1 MLEDCQTLQQYWGG
15 VSEVIDRWL
24 EERRELL
31 VKYCE
36 LSEIQ
41 DFDGAN
47 ASHGSKLQNFCELM
61 VDYVSVGHFE
71 VFEQLAGE
79 GKAFSD
85 TEGLKQGAELVEAI
99 QPSTEAIL
107 DFNDK
112 YLETDDLESLPV
124 DLSSIGEILAQRF
137 GHGRRIKPCHRVGRT
152 ARREGHEHADRLGRI
167 FLGRSL
173 KRKQRS
179 DCNQQPSR
187 NKSHG
192 LPPG

>member
-71 VFEQLAGE
+71 VFEQLVGE
-79 GKAFSD
+79 GKAFND
-85 TEGLKQGAELVEAI
+85 NEGLKQGAELVEAI

-137 GHGRRIKPCHRVGRT
+137 ESEDKMTEILHNAHVPALLEEIQ
-152 ARREGHEHADRLGRI
+152 AD
-167 FLGRSL
+167 SV
-173 KRKQRS
+173 
-179 DCNQQPSR
+179 
-187 NKSHG
+187 
-192 LPPG
+192 

>member
-1 MLEDCQTLQQYWGG
+1 MLEDCKTLQQYWGG

-71 VFEQLAGE
+71 VFEQLASE
-79 GKAFSD
+79 GNAFSD
-85 TEGLKQGAELVEAI
+85 TEGLKQGAQIVEAI

-112 YLETDDLESLPV
+112 YLETDDLESLAV
-124 DLSSIGEILAQRF
+124 DLSSIGEFLAQRF
-137 GHGRRIKPCHRVGRT
+137 ESEDKMIEVLHNAHVP
-152 ARREGHEHADRLGRI
+152 ALLQESQAD
-167 FLGRSL
+167 SV
-173 KRKQRS
+173 
-179 DCNQQPSR
+179 
-187 NKSHG
+187 
-192 LPPG
+192 

>member
-1 MLEDCQTLQQYWGG
+1 MLEDCKTLQQYWGG

-71 VFEQLAGE
+71 VFEQLASE

-85 TEGLKQGAELVEAI
+85 TEGLKQGAQIVEAI

-112 YLETDDLESLPV
+112 YLETDDLASLAV
-124 DLSSIGEILAQRF
+124 DLSSIGEFLAQRF
-137 GHGRRIKPCHRVGRT
+137 ESEDKMIEVLHNAHVP
-152 ARREGHEHADRLGRI
+152 ALLQESQAD
-167 FLGRSL
+167 SV
-173 KRKQRS
+173 
-179 DCNQQPSR
+179 
-187 NKSHG
+187 
-192 LPPG
+192 

>member
-47 ASHGSKLQNFCELM
+47 ASHGSKLQNFCEVM

-79 GKAFSD
+79 GKAFND
-85 TEGLKQGAELVEAI
+85 NEGLKQGAELVEAI

-137 GHGRRIKPCHRVGRT
+137 ESEDKMIEVLHNAHVPALLEEIQ
-152 ARREGHEHADRLGRI
+152 AD
-167 FLGRSL
+167 SV
-173 KRKQRS
+173 
-179 DCNQQPSR
+179 
-187 NKSHG
+187 
-192 LPPG
+192 

>member
-15 VSEVIDRWL
+15 VSDVIDRWL
-24 EERRELL
+24 EERRDLL
-31 VKYCE
+31 VKYCD

-41 DFDGAN
+41 NFDGAN

-71 VFEQLAGE
+71 VFEQLASE

-85 TEGLKQGAELVEAI
+85 KEGLKQGAELVEAI

-112 YLETDDLESLPV
+112 YLETDDLESLST
-124 DLSSIGEILAQRF
+124 DLSNIGEILAQRF
-137 GHGRRIKPCHRVGRT
+137 ESEDKMIEVLHNAHVPALLQESQAGSV
-152 ARREGHEHADRLGRI
+152 
-167 FLGRSL
+167 
-173 KRKQRS
+173 
-179 DCNQQPSR
+179 
-187 NKSHG
+187 
-192 LPPG
+192 

>member
-1 MLEDCQTLQQYWGG
+1 MLENCQTLQQHWGG

-36 LSEIQ
+36 LSEINN
-41 DFDGAN
+41 FDGAN
-47 ASHGSKLQNFCELM
+47 EDHGSKLQNFCELM

-85 TEGLKQGAELVEAI
+85 KEGLAQGAELMKKI
-99 QPSTEAIL
+99 QPSTEFIL

-112 YLETDDLESLPV
+112 YLATDDLDTLTT
-124 DLSSIGEILAQRF
+124 DLSGIGETLALRF
-137 GHGRRIKPCHRVGRT
+137 ESEDKMIEVLHSSHV
-152 ARREGHEHADRLGRI
+152 RL
-167 FLGRSL
+167 LMAES
-173 KRKQRS
+173 
-179 DCNQQPSR
+179 
-187 NKSHG
+187 
-192 LPPG
+192 